1 MTRCLQHPDG
11 QTAQLQAIA
20 LPVVPLIFLREPGK
34 QQVKAAGNPVGNVAF
49 VNIHRQVRPSL
60 QQVPHSGAMVKM
72 AMGQQDHN
80 GGAAGIFNSFFDAL
94 RLVAE
99 SAPQAD
105 QVLRLVAGI
114 DNGTDLLLLVLKNIA
129 VGANG
134 PYGQGIDFHDNFS
147 L

>member
-20 LPVVPLIFLREPGK
+20 LPVVPLVFSVSRGNSRS
-34 QQVKAAGNPVGNVAF
+34 KAAGNPVGNVAF

-80 GGAAGIFNSFFDAL
+80 GSAAGIFNSFFDAL
-94 RLVAE
+94 C
-99 SAPQAD
+99 
-105 QVLRLVAGI
+105 LVAGI

-134 PYGQGIDFHDNFS
+134 ALRPGNRFS
-147 L
+147 